1 MEIVTDEGKKVDDP
15 AVLASFMNSFFK
27 KKVSKL
33 QEDLEPDPIVSREYT
48 QEYLQDKVFP
58 ER

>member
-33 QEDLEPDPIVSREYT
+33 QEWVVTGFQLLS
-48 QEYLQDKVFP
+48 
-58 ER
+58 